1 MKGLALRVSLPDAG
15 AVVRSL
21 LGVLLAAAAGTRWG
35 SAGAA
40 TAAAGAAAI
49 AGATALQDSPRG
61 RLPLVLAVSAQM
73 GLAVLLGMS
82 TSAYSLVYVVVVAA
96 WCFGAGL
103 QYAVSANAGLVAAA
117 AGALLVTA
125 PPVEP
130 TLSSVAGATALA
142 ILGGMVQAVL
152 VALWPRRR
160 WRVQRAALARAYAS
174 LGKDARRL
182 AVESDAHVDP
192 GPLIVLRDAFTLT
205 ERQARRRP
213 LAYRSWYGL
222 PERISVTLSALA
234 GKDGDG
240 AVAELLVAAAA
251 VLDVVAGP
259 GRNGKRDSVA
269 ALGRLDVAVAAVP
282 EPTKTLARRLS
293 EQLHDAAALR
303 LGEYCPAGEL
313 VGDLRRPAGWL
324 SMVTVAQLGESHLN
338 WNSPVLRHAVRL
350 ASVAGAG
357 VAIARFADVPHGY
370 WIPLTVLMVLRP
382 ETAHTYTRCAGRI
395 AGNVVGIA
403 IASVITM
410 VMEPTG
416 LFAAVLAVLFLG
428 VAYVVSGVGYL
439 ALSAALAAT
448 IVFLVDISGSAD
460 VATMGDRL
468 VATLIGGALAV
479 LAHVALPDHSRT
491 RLKQRAGELLK
502 TEIDYAATVIKAFV
516 HRLDQP
522 EEALAASWE
531 RAFRAR
537 AAFEAAAGAARV
549 EERDMRRWLKSY
561 RTALNAVTTSCTT
574 LESSLPSG
582 PPIGRS
588 GDFVSAVDEY
598 VETLCGEPPT
608 PGAPWSIDDEQ
619 LADAVQRVRDAAIH
633 LSTGDAAGR
642 VLVAEIV
649 VITRSVLGI
658 PDFSPVPSEAG

>member
-382 ETAHTYTRCAGRI
+382 ETAHTYTRCAGRV

>member
-382 ETAHTYTRCAGRI
+382 ETAHTYTRCAGRV

-439 ALSAALAAT
+439 ALSAALAAM